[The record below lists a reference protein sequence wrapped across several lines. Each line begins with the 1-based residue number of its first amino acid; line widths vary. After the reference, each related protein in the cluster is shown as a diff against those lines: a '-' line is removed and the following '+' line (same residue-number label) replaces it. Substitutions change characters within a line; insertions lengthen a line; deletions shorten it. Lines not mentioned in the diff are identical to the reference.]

1 MINSDIILKNARE
14 YVRKALS
21 PARYHHTINVANLA
35 YDLAGLHGIDK
46 HDAALA
52 GLLHD
57 CTKEKTFEQQLKL
70 VKKYNIILEYSAEEL
85 PECLHAD
92 TGVIAAKQLFQASF
106 AVCDAIKYHTLA
118 RPHMTTL
125 EKIIFIADKC
135 EKGRDNIVVDCPY
148 WRSLAKIDLDRAMI
162 AILENNIE
170 YLKGKG
176 ITPFK
181 GTLNALNTL
190 KGHSATPFS

>member
-1 MINSDIILKNARE
+1 MINSEILLKNARE
-14 YVRKALS
+14 YVRKNLS
-21 PARYHHTINVANLA
+21 PGRYHHTINVSNLA
-35 YDLAGLHGIDK
+35 YELANLHGIDK
-46 HDAALA
+46 YEAALA

-57 CTKEKTFEQQLKL
+57 CTKEKSFAEQLKL
-70 VKKYNIILEYSAEEL
+70 VKKYNIMLEYSAEEL
-85 PECLHAD
+85 PDCIHAD
-92 TGVIAAKQLFQASF
+92 TGVIAAKRLFQASA
-106 AVCDAIKYHTLA
+106 AVCNAIKYHTLA
-118 RPHMTTL
+118 REHMTTL

-135 EKGRDNIVVDCPY
+135 EKGRDQVVVDCPY

-181 GTLNALNTL
+181 GTLKALNTL
-190 KGHSATPFS
+190 KGHNATPFS